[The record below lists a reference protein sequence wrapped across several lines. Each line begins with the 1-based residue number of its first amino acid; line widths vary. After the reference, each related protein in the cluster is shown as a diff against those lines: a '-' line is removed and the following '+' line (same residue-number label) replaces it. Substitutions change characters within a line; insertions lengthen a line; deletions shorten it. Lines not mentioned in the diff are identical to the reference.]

1 MSGREYKSNSK
12 FIIFP
17 RPRMFN
23 DGLEEFFVVLAAL
36 KTIISAAQQQWKF
49 KDLRDEMELPIW
61 FEGGKQ
67 EKGAAE
73 TVMNCKMEHN

>member
-49 KDLRDEMELPIW
+49 KDLRDEITQLGWGWEARKGRCRNGNEL
-61 FEGGKQ
+61 Q
-67 EKGAAE
+67 DGA
-73 TVMNCKMEHN
+73 